1 MLSPRMCCPFQ
12 LASKVLTETP
22 GLNPKSK
29 SPRLSL
35 ARLMQ
40 LKLTL
45 VIVDFRALFE
55 TKSKQNNNNQ
65 SRMMERFPLELTLLR
80 TMHMDLVTWALC
92 CTRTKF
98 VKVTEKWAKSQGKW
112 ILGVRNKGPSPF
124 NCTWALALGWKVKHV
139 LKILVLDND

>member
-1 MLSPRMCCPFQ
+1 MLLPQMCCPFQ

-55 TKSKQNNNNQ
+55 AKSKQ
-65 SRMMERFPLELTLLR
+65 T
-80 TMHMDLVTWALC
+80 TT
-92 CTRTKF
+92 TKA
-98 VKVTEKWAKSQGKW
+98 E
-112 ILGVRNKGPSPF
+112 
-124 NCTWALALGWKVKHV
+124 
-139 LKILVLDND
+139 